1 MKRTKLTEKV
11 IIENLA
17 ELNFDDDILWRLEEG
32 KLTKTFEF
40 KDFQSAFGFMSMCAI
55 YCEKID
61 HHPEW
66 KNVYN
71 RVTVHLIS
79 HDVGGISFKDFDLGA
94 KMDEIAEKLAV

>member
-1 MKRTKLTEKV
+1 MKRIKLADNV

-17 ELNFDDDILWRLEEG
+17 ELNFDDGILWELKEG
-32 KLTKTFEF
+32 KLTKTFTF

-66 KNVYN
+66 KNIYN
-71 RVTVHLIS
+71 RVIVQLIS
-79 HDVGGISFKDFDLGA
+79 HDVDGISFKDFDLGA
-94 KMDEIAEKLAV
+94 KMDEIAEKLEA